1 MKRALLACV
10 IALSTTGMT
19 THAESIDSISY
30 DSISTTTSMAL
41 PKHTFTQTPLYQ
53 ITAVGLPLIA
63 TGIIMKGED
72 NHIYRLRNDYAK
84 DFSSTVDNYIQYLPG
99 AVMLGMK
106 ACGVKGRSSWG
117 RMLTSDAFTVAMMAT
132 LVNASKYTVKVKRP
146 DGSNDKSFP
155 SGHTATAFMTATM
168 LTKEYGHL
176 SPWVGIG
183 AYTVATGTGVMRIAN
198 NKHWLSD
205 VFTGAGIGVIST
217 ELGYYLADLVFGQKG
232 LTHNSTN
239 TSHFDR
245 SDKPS
250 FVGLYLGANIPLS
263 RYAIS
268 QGTKMNTSCGSV
280 AGVEGAYFFNPYIGV
295 GGRLAIANT
304 HVSLDDDNIESTNY
318 DALTGM
324 VGPYVS
330 YPITARWLVGSKLVA
345 GYVGYPKTE
354 LSDGTIIKNHS
365 GLGMGS
371 GISLTYRAKE
381 NYGFKVFVDY
391 NLQSAPNKEYG
402 GCSNQIAIG
411 TSFGIQL

>member
-1 MKRALLACV
+1 MKKALLGCV
-10 IALSTTGMT
+10 ITLSTMGITA
-19 THAESIDSISY
+19 HAESIDSLNLNSADTIPS
-30 DSISTTTSMAL
+30 AHL
-41 PKHTFTQTPLYQ
+41 GKHSFSQSPLYQ
-53 ITAVGLPLIA
+53 ITAVGLPLVA
-63 TGIIMKGED
+63 TGFIMKGED

-84 DFSSTVDNYIQYLPG
+84 NFSSTIDNYIQYLPG

-106 ACGVKGRSSWG
+106 ACGVEGRSSWG
-117 RMLTSDAFTVAMMAT
+117 RMLTSDAFTVAIMAS

-232 LTHNSTN
+232 MTHNSTN
-239 TSHFDR
+239 TAHFYR

-263 RYAIS
+263 RYAI
-268 QGTKMNTSCGSV
+268 GPNTKMHTSCGSV
-280 AGVEGAYFFNPYIGV
+280 AGVEGAYFLNPYIGV
-295 GGRLAIANT
+295 GGRLTIANT
-304 HVSLDDDNIESTNY
+304 HISLDDNDIEPTNY

-354 LSDGTIIKNHS
+354 LSDGTKIKSHS

-381 NYGFKVFVDY
+381 NYGFRVFVDY

-402 GCSNQIAIG
+402 GGSNLIAIG